1 MPLVDWQTDPRQS
14 IGVGSTGMVQRRPR
28 PGPRGVIRPGKA
40 FNNFGVIAA
49 AFPDV
54 ISGIVVQT
62 TEELGNVANALAP
75 TLQHQ
80 RPGDPAPGNLKAS
93 KRTRYYRK
101 AATGRVITG
110 RVEWR
115 AQDPRGHRY
124 AKPLETGSI
133 RRTRRGLRKVRKGS
147 NWLVPAIQA
156 MRGRFVRRLHDLEQY
171 LPH

>member
-1 MPLVDWQTDPRQS
+1 MPLVATPAFVRG
-14 IGVGSTGMVQRRPR
+14 GVGYVPIKRPR
-28 PGPRGVIRPGKA
+28 PGPRGTINPKA
-40 FNNFGVIAA
+40 YNNFGLIAA
-49 AFPDV
+49 AFPEV
-54 ISGIVVQT
+54 VSAIVVQT
-62 TEELGNVANALAP
+62 TEELGDVANALAP

-80 RPGDPAPGNLKAS
+80 RTGDPEPGNLKRS

-133 RRTRRGLRKVRKGS
+133 RRTRRGLRKVTKGS

-156 MRGRFVRRLHDLEQY
+156 MRPRFIRKLSDLEKD
-171 LPH
+171 LPQ